1 MAKKIAKKNIKV
13 KIEAAKAT
21 PAPPLGPALGQAGI
35 NIAEFV
41 KKFNDATAKKAGKGK
56 LVAKIAVYD
65 DRTYDFKVGT
75 TQATE
80 LILKKLGLTKGSQ
93 KPGSIKAGK
102 ISMTQLKE
110 IAAEKMED
118 LNANTVEAGA
128 KVLAGSARSMGLEVT
143 Q

>member
-1 MAKKIAKKNIKV
+1 MAKKVAKKNIKV
-13 KIEAAKAT
+13 KINAGGAT

-41 KKFNDATAKKAGKGK
+41 KKFNDATQGKKGK
-56 LVAKIAVYD
+56 LIAKIAVYE
-65 DRTYDFKVGT
+65 DRTYDFKTGT

-80 LILKKLGLTKGSQ
+80 LILSKLGMAKGST

-102 ISMTQLKE
+102 ISMAQLRE
-110 IAAEKMED
+110 LAAVKMAD
-118 LNANTVEAGA
+118 LNSNDVEAAA

-143 Q
+143 A

>member
-1 MAKKIAKKNIKV
+1 MAKKVAKKNIKV
-13 KIEAAKAT
+13 KINAGGAT

-41 KKFNDATAKKAGKGK
+41 KKFNDATKEKKGK
-56 LVAKIAVYD
+56 LIAKIAVYE
-65 DRTYDFKVGT
+65 DRTYDFKTGT

-80 LILKKLGLTKGSQ
+80 LILSKIDLKKGST

-102 ISMTQLKE
+102 ITMAQLKE
-110 IAAEKMED
+110 LAAFKLED
-118 LNANTVEAGA
+118 LNANTVEQGA
-128 KVLAGSARSMGLEVT
+128 KILAGSAKSMGIEVV